1 VASCDISEKTRS
13 AFGAH
18 WQDTWPNV
26 TLYENYR
33 QMLASELIDVVTI
46 ATPDSV
52 LSDPVVDAIEARG
65 NARVD
70 LPLLRK

>member
-1 VASCDISEKTRS
+1 
-13 AFGAH
+13 
-18 WQDTWPNV
+18 
-26 TLYENYR
+26 
-33 QMLASELIDVVTI
+33 MLASELIDVITI